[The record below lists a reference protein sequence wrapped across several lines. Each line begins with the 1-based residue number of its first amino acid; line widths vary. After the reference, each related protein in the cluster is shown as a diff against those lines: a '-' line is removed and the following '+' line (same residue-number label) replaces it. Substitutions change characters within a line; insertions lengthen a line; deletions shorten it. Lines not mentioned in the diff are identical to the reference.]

1 MFQKWEKYKKKGGGR
16 HEHAIHK
23 EEDRNIGGKAK

>member
-1 MFQKWEKYKKKGGGR
+1 MRKIQKKKGGGR